1 MKHPAPQT
9 DWESHVLPDE
19 ATELASLWRE
29 ADEIRFRLEA
39 INVLTQEIERRAT
52 GRAKFANRV
61 RRPDRSGVP
70 V

>member
-1 MKHPAPQT
+1 MPPAPPT

-19 ATELASLWRE
+19 AAELASLWRE